1 MKTPLTR
8 PETGLLAALALAV
21 VLACFGPAVA
31 QYADYHAFADQ
42 RTLWGLPFAMDVLSN
57 APFAL
62 LGAWGLLRLRN
73 WQRPLA
79 RRVGYAV
86 QLPSDAQLPLGR
98 LFFAGL
104 LVTAVCSGY
113 YHLQP
118 DNTGLAVDRLG
129 MLLPFAGLMGLATA
143 DRISA
148 RTGQWTAAAVLALG
162 TVAVGVWALSGNL
175 LPWSVLQ
182 GGGMLLI
189 VCLALRRP
197 LIGAWGVSLAAVI
210 AWYVLA
216 KLLELGDHHMLVWT
230 DGAVSGHTLK
240 HLAAAMAA
248 WPVIRVMQNGAY
260 RAGPAHGR
268 IQQPKANL
276 VSRA

>member
-1 MKTPLTR
+1 MKSPLTR
-8 PETGLLAALALAV
+8 SETGLLAALALAIT
-21 VLACFGPAVA
+21 LACLGPAVA

-57 APFAL
+57 LPFAL
-62 LGAWGLLRLRN
+62 LGAWGLVRLRN

-86 QLPSDAQLPLGR
+86 QLPCDAQLPLAR

-104 LVTAVCSGY
+104 LLTALCSGY

-118 DNTGLAVDRLG
+118 DNTGLTVDRLG
-129 MLLPFAGLMGLATA
+129 MLVPFAGLMGLAAA

-148 RTGQWTAAAVLALG
+148 RAGQWTATAVLALG
-162 TVAVGVWALSGNL
+162 PIAVGVWASSGNL

-182 GGGMLLI
+182 GGGMLLV

-197 LIGAWGVSLAAVI
+197 LIGAWGFSLAGVI
-210 AWYVLA
+210 AWYALA
-216 KLLELGDHHMLVWT
+216 KVLELGDHHILALT
-230 DGAVSGHTLK
+230 QGLVSGHTLK
-240 HLAAAMAA
+240 HIAAAMAA
-248 WPVIRVMQNGAY
+248 WPVLAVMQNGEHPGGA
-260 RAGPAHGR
+260 RSWPRMAVR
-268 IQQPKANL
+268 T
-276 VSRA
+276 

>member
-8 PETGLLAALALAV
+8 SETGLLAAMALACA
-21 VLACFGPAVA
+21 LACFGPAVA

-42 RTLWGLPFAMDVLSN
+42 RTLWGLPLAMDVLSN
-57 APFAL
+57 LPFAL
-62 LGAWGLLRLRN
+62 LGAWGLVRLRK

-86 QLPSDAQLPLGR
+86 QLPCDAQLPLAR

-104 LVTAVCSGY
+104 LVAALCSAY

-118 DNTGLAVDRLG
+118 DDGGLALDRLG
-129 MLLPFAGLMGLATA
+129 MLAPFAGLMGLAAA

-148 RTGQWTAAAVLALG
+148 RAGQWTAAAVLALG
-162 TVAVGVWALSGNL
+162 AMAVVVWSLTGNL

-197 LIGAWGVSLAAVI
+197 LIGAWGVSLATVI

-216 KLLELGDHHMLVWT
+216 KLLELGDHHILELT
-230 DGAVSGHTLK
+230 DGLVSGHTLK

-248 WPVIRVMQNGAY
+248 WPVLAVMQNGAY
-260 RAGPAHGR
+260 RAEPAPGR
-268 IQQPKANL
+268 PQLPKTHLAA
-276 VSRA
+276 RT